1 MADSDELSLDE
12 WFERLER
19 MPVPEGFK
27 VEIVEGNVFM
37 SPQRQTHWEIIAD
50 VYEQLRTRYPRKRLA
65 SDVRID
71 FPGHLNGFASD
82 IAAFREGA
90 EPTPQGRWRHE
101 DVEFVAEVISK
112 GTAVNDYG
120 PKKAA
125 YATAKVAVYLVVDPY
140 VGRCRVFTLP
150 KDGDYASELTVDFGT
165 EINLKDTPVG
175 LTLTTDEFP
184 RG

>member
-27 VEIVEGNVFM
+27 VEIVEGNVFLF
-37 SPQRQTHWEIIAD
+37 PQRQTHWEITLGL
-50 VYEQLRTRYPRKRLA
+50 VEQLLARYPQSRTA

-82 IAAFREGA
+82 VAAFVEGA
-90 EPTPQGRWRHE
+90 TKTPEGRWRHE

-125 YATAKVAVYLVVDPY
+125 YATAKVPVYLVVDPY
-140 VGRCRVFTLP
+140 VGRCRVFTQP
-150 KDGDYASELTVDFGT
+150 KDGDYASELTVDFGVDVD
-165 EINLKDTPVG
+165 LGDTPVG
-175 LTLTTDEFP
+175 LTLSTGEFP
-184 RG
+184 RD